1 MSGDYSKCPCADC
14 GESIEFPAEYV
25 GQSISCPHC
34 SAMTL
39 LTTDVLM
46 QDTPVEEPRIAAPHR
61 PKPLGNTVRKPL
73 SLRQPT
79 PPPQVA
85 FSPQIVQQPDMMQQ
99 AMLQQQ
105 AMQQQAMQQQAM
117 LQQQAM
123 QQQAMQQ
130 QPLMMQQPMQQQLMQ
145 QQPMQQQFMMQAPAI
160 PMQVVPTHYSAGH
173 MFCKNCGAPITKVAA
188 ICLKC
193 GAAQQGAAD
202 LLGADGDKPPTA
214 RLTYILAGFFFGC
227 FGVHNFIAGYT
238 HRGAAQAIIT
248 FAGLM
253 ISKEAR
259 GVREVGW
266 ACLLV
271 MGAWS
276 LYEICTVVKDSKGRP
291 FS

>member
-1 MSGDYSKCPCADC
+1 MSDYCKCSCADC
-14 GESIEFPAEYV
+14 GEFIEFPAEYV

-117 LQQQAM
+117 

-130 QPLMMQQPMQQQLMQ
+130 QP
-145 QQPMQQQFMMQAPAI
+145 MMQAPVI

-202 LLGADGDKPPTA
+202 LFGADGDKSPTT
-214 RLTYILAGFFFGC
+214 RVTYVLAGLVLGG
-227 FGVHNFIAGYT
+227 FGVHNFVAGYKEKAQMQL
-238 HRGAAQAIIT
+238 GATVVMWGLALHSEREEIQAIVAILIW
-248 FAGLM
+248 GWVLM
-253 ISKEAR
+253 DIFTIK
-259 GVREVGW
+259 
-266 ACLLV
+266 
-271 MGAWS
+271 
-276 LYEICTVVKDSKGRP
+276 KDAKGRP

>member
-1 MSGDYSKCPCADC
+1 MSDYCKCSCADC
-14 GESIEFPAEYV
+14 GEFIEFPAEYV

-117 LQQQAM
+117 QQQLM
-123 QQQAMQQ
+123 VP
-130 QPLMMQQPMQQQLMQ
+130 QPLMMQQLMQ
-145 QQPMQQQFMMQAPAI
+145 QQPMMQQPMMQAPVI

-173 MFCKNCGAPITKVAA
+173 MFCKNCGAPITKAAA

-202 LLGADGDKPPTA
+202 LFGADGDKSPTT
-214 RLTYILAGFFFGC
+214 RVTYVIGGLFLGG

-238 HRGAAQAIIT
+238 QKGATQAAIT
-248 FAGLM
+248 VAALMLVKKAVGL
-253 ISKEAR
+253 AFLW
-259 GVREVGW
+259 VVGIW
-266 ACLLV
+266 C
-271 MGAWS
+271 
-276 LYEICTVVKDSKGRP
+276 LYEIITVKKDAKGRP

>member
-1 MSGDYSKCPCADC
+1 MSDYCKCSCADC
-14 GESIEFPAEYV
+14 GEFIEFPAEYV

-117 LQQQAM
+117 QQQLM
-123 QQQAMQQ
+123 VP

-145 QQPMQQQFMMQAPAI
+145 QQPMMQQLMQQQPMMQAPAI

-202 LLGADGDKPPTA
+202 LFGADGEKSPTT
-214 RLTYILAGFFFGC
+214 RTTFVLLAVLLGP
-227 FGVHNFIAGYT
+227 FGVHNFIAGYKEK
-238 HRGAAQAIIT
+238 AQMQL
-248 FAGLM
+248 F
-253 ISKEAR
+253 
-259 GVREVGW
+259 V
-266 ACLLV
+266 
-271 MGAWS
+271 
-276 LYEICTVVKDSKGRP
+276 TVVTLGILGIVVWVNAVMEAITVTKDAKGRP

>member
-1 MSGDYSKCPCADC
+1 MSDYCKCSCADC
-14 GESIEFPAEYV
+14 GEFIEFPAEYV

-117 LQQQAM
+117 QQQAM
-123 QQQAMQQ
+123 QQQLMVP
-130 QPLMMQQPMQQQLMQ
+130 QPLMMQQLMQ
-145 QQPMQQQFMMQAPAI
+145 QQPMMQAPVI

-173 MFCKNCGAPITKVAA
+173 MFCKNCGAPIAKVAA

-202 LLGADGDKPPTA
+202 LFGADGDKSPTT
-214 RLTYILAGFFFGC
+214 RVTYILLAAIFGA
-227 FGVHNFIAGYT
+227 FGIHNFIAGYT
-238 HRGAAQAIIT
+238 GRAQLQLLATVVT
-248 FAGLM
+248 FGILG
-253 ISKEAR
+253 I
-259 GVREVGW
+259 VIWGW
-266 ACLLV
+266 AVLEAITV
-271 MGAWS
+271 M
-276 LYEICTVVKDSKGRP
+276 KDSKGRP